1 MDSKVN
7 AVKFPIPKINNVPKI
22 ILFLETNLIPS
33 VIPYKCTVFFKSN
46 LGIFNNRSKLNKF
59 IIANNI

>member
-22 ILFLETNLIPS
+22 ILFLEANLIPS
-33 VIPYKCTVFFKSN
+33 VIPDKCTVFFKSN
-46 LGIFNNRSKLNKF
+46 LGIFNNRSKLNIF